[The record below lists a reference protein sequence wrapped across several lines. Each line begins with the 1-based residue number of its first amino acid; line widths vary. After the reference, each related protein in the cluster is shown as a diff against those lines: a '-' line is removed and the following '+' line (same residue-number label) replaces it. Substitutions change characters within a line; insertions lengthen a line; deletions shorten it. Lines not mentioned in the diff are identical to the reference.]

1 MLNNPKVSITH
12 GTNRKTILVD
22 EFNSTA
28 LSCVVANTGVEADS
42 NGKKIIKAGTPV
54 TGDLT
59 ERNTPFTV
67 DKTGDNPVG
76 VILHDVD
83 VTDGNANSQVVIFGF
98 IDISKLDD
106 EVVGIITTAAPK
118 LTMIKLVK

>member
-1 MLNNPKVSITH
+1 MLNNPKVSITN

-22 EFNSTA
+22 ELNSTA
-28 LSCVVANTGVEADS
+28 LSCVVANTGVEEV

-59 ERNTPFTV
+59 DRNTPFTV
-67 DKTGDNPVG
+67 DTAGTNPTG

-98 IDISKLDD
+98 IDISKLEDD
-106 EVVGIITTAAPK
+106 VVGLITAAAPK

>member
-28 LSCVVANTGVEADS
+28 LSCVVANTGVEADG

-59 ERNTPFTV
+59 KRNTPFTV
-67 DKTGDNPVG
+67 DKTGANPVG

>member
-1 MLNNPKVSITH
+1 MLNNPKVSIKH

-28 LSCVVANTGVEADS
+28 LSCVVANTGVEADG

-67 DKTGDNPVG
+67 DKTGANPVG

>member
-28 LSCVVANTGVEADS
+28 LSCVVANTGVEADE

-67 DKTGDNPVG
+67 DKTGANPVG

>member
-1 MLNNPKVSITH
+1 MLNNPKVTITN

-28 LSCVVANTGVEADS
+28 LSCVVANTGVEADG
-42 NGKKIIKAGTPV
+42 NGRKIIKAGTPV

-59 ERNTPFTV
+59 DRNTPFTV
-67 DKTGDNPVG
+67 DSTGANPAG

-106 EVVGIITTAAPK
+106 DVVGIITAAAPK

>member
-1 MLNNPKVSITH
+1 MLNNPKVTITN

-28 LSCVVANTGVEADS
+28 LSCVVANTGVETV

-59 ERNTPFTV
+59 DRNTPFTV
-67 DKTGDNPVG
+67 DATGENPAG

-106 EVVGIITTAAPK
+106 DVVGLITAAAPN

>member
-28 LSCVVANTGVEADS
+28 LSCVVANTGVEADG

-67 DKTGDNPVG
+67 DKTGANPVG

-98 IDISKLDD
+98 VDISKLDD

>member
-28 LSCVVANTGVEADS
+28 LSCVVANTGVEADA
-42 NGKKIIKAGTPV
+42 NGRKIIKAGTPV

-67 DKTGDNPVG
+67 DKTGTNPAG

>member
-1 MLNNPKVSITH
+1 MLNNPKVTITN

-28 LSCVVANTGVEADS
+28 LSCVVANTGVEAV

-59 ERNTPFTV
+59 DRNTPFTV
-67 DKTGDNPVG
+67 DSTGANPVG

>member
-42 NGKKIIKAGTPV
+42 SGKKIIKAGTPV

-67 DKTGDNPVG
+67 DKAGTNPVG

>member
-28 LSCVVANTGVEADS
+28 LSCVVANTGVEADD

-67 DKTGDNPVG
+67 DKTGANPVG

>member
-28 LSCVVANTGVEADS
+28 LSCVVANTGVEAV

-59 ERNTPFTV
+59 DRNTPFTV
-67 DKTGDNPVG
+67 DKTGANPVG

>member
-1 MLNNPKVSITH
+1 MLNNPKVTITH

-28 LSCVVANTGVEADS
+28 LSCVVANTGVEADG

-67 DKTGDNPVG
+67 DKTGANPVG

>member
-67 DKTGDNPVG
+67 DKTGANPVG

>member
-28 LSCVVANTGVEADS
+28 LSCVVANTGVEANSD
-42 NGKKIIKAGTPV
+42 GRKIIKAGTPV
-54 TGDLT
+54 AGDLT

-67 DKTGDNPVG
+67 DSDGTNPVG

-106 EVVGIITTAAPK
+106 DVVGVITTAAPK

>member
-1 MLNNPKVSITH
+1 MLNNPKVTITH

-22 EFNSTA
+22 EMNSTA
-28 LSCVVANTGVEADS
+28 LSCVVANTGVEADD
-42 NGKKIIKAGTPV
+42 NGRKIIKAGTPV
-54 TGDLT
+54 SGDLT

-67 DKTGDNPVG
+67 DSTGTNPVG

-83 VTDGNANSQVVIFGF
+83 VTEGNANSQVVIFGF

-106 EVVGIITTAAPK
+106 DVVGIITAAAPK

>member
-28 LSCVVANTGVEADS
+28 LSCVVANTGVETDS

-67 DKTGDNPVG
+67 DKTGANPVG

>member
-28 LSCVVANTGVEADS
+28 LSCVVANTGVEADG

-54 TGDLT
+54 SGDLT

-67 DKTGDNPVG
+67 DKTGANPVG

>member
-1 MLNNPKVSITH
+1 MLNNPKVTITH

-28 LSCVVANTGVEADS
+28 LSCVVANTGVEAV

-67 DKTGDNPVG
+67 VKDGTNPTG

-106 EVVGIITTAAPK
+106 DVVGLITAAAPN

>member
-1 MLNNPKVSITH
+1 MLNNPKVTITH

-28 LSCVVANTGVEADS
+28 LSCVVANTGVEAVD
-42 NGKKIIKAGTPV
+42 GKKIIKAGTPV

-59 ERNTPFTV
+59 DRNTPFTV
-67 DKTGDNPVG
+67 DATGENPTG

>member
-1 MLNNPKVSITH
+1 MLNNPKVTITH

-28 LSCVVANTGVEADS
+28 LSCVVANTGVEAVD
-42 NGKKIIKAGTPV
+42 GKKIIKAGTPV

-59 ERNTPFTV
+59 DRNTPFTV
-67 DKTGDNPVG
+67 DKTGENPAG

-106 EVVGIITTAAPK
+106 DVVELITAAAPN

>member
-67 DKTGDNPVG
+67 DKTGANPVG

-106 EVVGIITTAAPK
+106 EVVGVITTAAPK

>member
-28 LSCVVANTGVEADS
+28 LSCVVANTGVEADG

-67 DKTGDNPVG
+67 DKTGANPVG

>member
-28 LSCVVANTGVEADS
+28 LSCVVANTGVEDDS

-67 DKTGDNPVG
+67 DKTGANPVG

>member
-28 LSCVVANTGVEADS
+28 LSCVVANTGVEAV

-67 DKTGDNPVG
+67 DKTGANPVG

-83 VTDGNANSQVVIFGF
+83 VTDGNANSHVVIFGF

>member
-28 LSCVVANTGVEADS
+28 LSCVVANTGVEVDG

-67 DKTGDNPVG
+67 DKTGANPVG

>member
-42 NGKKIIKAGTPV
+42 NGRKIIKAGTPV

-67 DKTGDNPVG
+67 DKTGTNPVG

>member
-1 MLNNPKVSITH
+1 MLNNPKISITH

-28 LSCVVANTGVEADS
+28 LSCVVANTGVEADG

-67 DKTGDNPVG
+67 DKTGANPVG

-106 EVVGIITTAAPK
+106 EVVGVITTAAPK